1 MSENVKLVLTLIIGY
16 LLGSI
21 STGVIVSRVF
31 GHKDIR
37 SEGSGNSGTT
47 NMLRVMGKK
56 YALLTFAGDLFKGI
70 AAVLIGKAWLGT
82 QAGEIVGAF
91 GAILGHNFPLYFG
104 FKGGK
109 GIATSFGCLLVVFP
123 VQTLCAFGVF
133 LLLVAATHYVSAG
146 SLGAA
151 VTLPFFIM
159 FTTPCD
165 PVIWGSIIAICL
177 LAIWAACAEH
187 QAVNESHGE
196 QNQSG
201 QRQKSGLRPNCVNKR
216 SKKERIRTVRSFLL
230 CKSGFLFF
238 RVFLGYA
245 PPCRQ
250 TDHLPAHKI
259 AGQQIGIKPQQLFN
273 IRAVAFG
280 DLIQRVAFLQA
291 VNRPAVFAEPSV
303 SAGRHTQHVARP
315 KRRQPDILVIL
326 PKRPERNVGRKHDI
340 HNALPLLHGV
350 RRRTH
355 RAGTPLA
362 HRHAEDIAHQQMP
375 RRDIRVGIHQGAH
388 ADAKLAGN
396 QIKTIAALHAVG
408 FAARRACAG
417 YPAQA
422 PSG

>member
-91 GAILGHNFPLYFG
+91 G
-104 FKGGK
+104 
-109 GIATSFGCLLVVFP
+109 
-123 VQTLCAFGVF
+123 
-133 LLLVAATHYVSAG
+133 
-146 SLGAA
+146 
-151 VTLPFFIM
+151 
-159 FTTPCD
+159 
-165 PVIWGSIIAICL
+165 
-177 LAIWAACAEH
+177 
-187 QAVNESHGE
+187 
-196 QNQSG
+196 
-201 QRQKSGLRPNCVNKR
+201 
-216 SKKERIRTVRSFLL
+216 
-230 CKSGFLFF
+230 
-238 RVFLGYA
+238 
-245 PPCRQ
+245 
-250 TDHLPAHKI
+250 
-259 AGQQIGIKPQQLFN
+259 
-273 IRAVAFG
+273 

-303 SAGRHTQHVARP
+303 SAGRHTQHIARP

-362 HRHAEDIAHQQMP
+362 HRHAEDITHQQMP

-417 YPAQA
+417 IRLKRRLVNQLVFRHGCVDLIHKRTA
-422 PSG
+422 PFDVLLKAYASRSCLCMKSAENRAIRVKERQLF